1 MTCETI
7 LTLMQLSVD
16 RELAEDEQSVL
27 DAHLASCPECAALYG
42 RLLRLS
48 HDLEQLPKV
57 VPPISIVDSILP
69 KLEQLDVPA
78 GGEGVRRKPST
89 SGGFRS
95 FLPSWRLAGGL
106 TAAAVVLGIVL
117 FQLTLPQHTANDMAT
132 NAEKASAPQAQA
144 GSGAAPAAK
153 SKEPSSDTR
162 QEIAYN
168 SSTVDTS
175 NNSTTIV
182 VTSSPQVVAGG
193 AAANDATPTP
203 AANETPDRKIEV
215 TFSSPVTPSP
225 EDATAA
231 KPDRE
236 PPAESPSAETPL
248 AGADSFDVMRS
259 TDQSARG
266 AGGANDKSAKRD
278 GTPTPLPAP
287 APHPGA
293 EGGGNMMMAAPAY
306 LPPPQELVSTDGA
319 YIARID
325 PQRRIVIVSAAS
337 GEEKLRSAVWAGG
350 EFAEML
356 GWEGDLLSYRIVA
369 QDGASRTRVMDLRQL
384 TDRAAQEP

>member
-78 GGEGVRRKPST
+78 GGEGVRRKPAT

-95 FLPSWRLAGGL
+95 FLPSWRLAGSL

-162 QEIAYN
+162 QEITYN
-168 SSTVDTS
+168 SAMTDMS
-175 NNSTTIV
+175 NNSTPAAVSSTS
-182 VTSSPQVVAGG
+182 VTGT
-193 AAANDATPTP
+193 AAASAATPTP
-203 AANETPDRKIEV
+203 AAIETPDRKIEV
-215 TFSSPVTPSP
+215 TFSSSVTPSP

-231 KPDRE
+231 KPERE
-236 PPAESPSAETPL
+236 PPADSPSAETPPL

-259 TDQSARG
+259 TEQSAKG

-306 LPPPQELVSTDGA
+306 LPPPQELVSMDGT

-369 QDGASRTRVMDLRQL
+369 QDGASRTRMLDLRQL
-384 TDRAAQEP
+384 TDRAASGP